1 MKKFLVFLG
10 AILFF
15 VLLPLVS
22 AVSAYQWT
30 DDFRLKSAD
39 LSGLYDMPGQAEYLT
54 GDIFCSRVAGQDWA
68 KISPASKYDNYS
80 VSRNYWKSSNED
92 LSFISNSAGPNFS
105 WCDWFRRRYKK
116 YRKNENDAP
125 VPEPATML
133 LVGLGLIGMAVV
145 GRKKF
150 IRS

>member
-30 DDFRLKSAD
+30 ADFGLKSAD
-39 LSGLYDMPGQAEYLT
+39 LSSLYETSGQAGYLT
-54 GDIFCSRVAGQDWA
+54 GDLPYSRVAGQDWA
-68 KISPASKYDNYS
+68 KIYLASGYNDYS
-80 VSRNYWKSSNED
+80 MSRNYWELSNKD
-92 LSFISNSAGPNFS
+92 LSFTSNSASPNIS
-105 WCDWFRRRYKK
+105 LIDWFGKQHKDRKK
-116 YRKNENDAP
+116 HRNHAP

-150 IRS
+150 ISS